1 MKTLITICFL
11 LCAWCLPAS
20 AQTISYAK
28 DLYPLVKS
36 KCLKCHE
43 QDDENPNN
51 FAMDNVA
58 LIKSSGKAKNM
69 VVPGDGSNSYLVIK
83 LLPKPPKGAQMPIFS
98 KKKLTEEEVELF
110 IRWIDQGAKD
120 N

>member
-1 MKTLITICFL
+1 MKLVSSICLFILITC
-11 LCAWCLPAS
+11 S
-20 AQTISYAK
+20 MSVAQSISYAK
-28 DLYPLVKS
+28 DVYPLVKA

-43 QDDENPNN
+43 KDDENPNN

-58 LIKSSGKAKNM
+58 LIRSSGKSKDM
-69 VVPGDGSNSYLVIK
+69 VIPGDGANSYLVIK

-98 KKKLTEEEVELF
+98 KKKLTEDEVEL
-110 IRWIDQGAKD
+110 IKKWIDQGAKD